1 MNENKSKYKYK
12 FWCKKSQATICI
24 LIRRFIMYCI
34 KLIDEAGEREIIPN
48 VGTEKYHTYNS
59 VRR

>member
-1 MNENKSKYKYK
+1 
-12 FWCKKSQATICI
+12 
-24 LIRRFIMYCI
+24 MYCI

-59 VRR
+59 VRRLHRELFSNIPF